1 MHYLNYIQN
10 HLHSYLPSFEASL
23 NDRSSLSSSLGG
35 IPGICSEM
43 SSLRDLGSWYFSKLS
58 SNPLLTSAITLTAL
72 AVLYLPFYTNS
83 VNKAFLEAVRNNNLS
98 QVKNLITIRSW
109 FISPRNRESHLLFT
123 AIHNNL
129 DMIKIIAEMPGDP
142 ISSIERG
149 NVLTYAA
156 HHNNLD
162 MVRFIAEMP
171 GDPIYN
177 EDLIEALFYALF
189 LSKKTSLDEEEAAA
203 SHENRILILLELF
216 SKTSLHTE
224 EDFFEEPKLT
234 NFLVVKSAELGIAY
248 PARSTEEAAALLCE
262 VYQYLC
268 PPLK

>member
-1 MHYLNYIQN
+1 
-10 HLHSYLPSFEASL
+10 
-23 NDRSSLSSSLGG
+23 
-35 IPGICSEM
+35 
-43 SSLRDLGSWYFSKLS
+43 
-58 SNPLLTSAITLTAL
+58 
-72 AVLYLPFYTNS
+72 VLYLPFYTNS

-98 QVKNLITIRSW
+98 QVKNLITTRSW
-109 FISPRNRESHLLFT
+109 FISPRNREYSLILA

-149 NVLTYAA
+149 LALRSAAA
-156 HHNNLD
+156 HNNLDMVRFIAEIPGDPISAEDRRLALMNAAHYNNLD

-234 NFLVVKSAELGIAY
+234 NFLVVKSAELRIKH